1 VNLRRTLALG
11 TAGLA
16 ATLTLTACGFN
27 YPTDRINN
35 LTAGVND
42 RNGTV
47 EVLNAAVVSKKDGS
61 GTFVAGFANNDQT
74 QTVRVTGMSSSSSNV
89 TSVDARKF
97 AIPPNGFVNLADSG
111 GVLVTG
117 TFVRGDFINMQISY
131 DNGETTSIGVPV
143 VDDSGQWAGL
153 DTARPSPTGTP
164 SPTSSPSPGGGPTA
178 TGSPASPTAT
188 SS

>member
-1 VNLRRTLALG
+1 MNVRRTLALG
-11 TAGLA
+11 LAGLTTTA
-16 ATLTLTACGFN
+16 ALSACGFN

-47 EVLNAAVVSKKDGS
+47 EVLNAVVVSKKDGS

-74 QTVRVTGMSSSSSNV
+74 QQVQVTGMSSTSSTV
-89 TSVDARKF
+89 TSVEAKKF
-97 AIPPNGFVNLADSG
+97 GIPPNGFVNLANGG

-117 TFVRGDFINMQISY
+117 TFTRGDFVNMTITY

-143 VDDSGQWAGL
+143 VDDSGT
-153 DTARPSPTGTP
+153 DTITP
-164 SPTSSPSPGGGPTA
+164 
-178 TGSPASPTAT
+178 
-188 SS
+188 

>member
-27 YPTDRINN
+27 YPTDKINN

-47 EVLNAAVVSKKDGS
+47 EVLNAVVVSKKDGR
-61 GTFVAGFANNDQT
+61 GTFVAGFANNNQT
-74 QTVRVTGMSSSSSNV
+74 QQVQVTGMSSSSSKV
-89 TSVDARKF
+89 TSVDAKKF
-97 AIPPNGFVNLADSG
+97 GIPPNGFVNLADSG

-117 TFVRGDFINMQISY
+117 TFVRGDFINMTITY

-153 DTARPSPTGTP
+153 DTARPSPTGKP
-164 SPTSSPSPGGGPTA
+164 SPTTSPSPGGAPTA
-178 TGSPASPTAT
+178 TGSPASPAAT